1 MIYVPDMFLEHRD
14 EALPKGW
21 RLVFLR
27 ETDSTNEEIKR
38 RRNSDPGEGFV
49 IVAGSQTAGRGRR
62 GRSWES
68 PEGNLFLSVRLQQSA
83 RGVADSASLSFIA
96 ALALSDAFSRMS
108 PALDVTLKWP
118 NDVLVS
124 GAKVSGILLETDT
137 PWIIVGVGVNV
148 LHRPQ
153 VIPTN
158 YLVTSLAERGVSVS
172 ALDVASFFCHAL
184 YIRLQQWREEGFAPI
199 RRAWKAKACG
209 LGGSVV
215 ANLPDG
221 LSVCG
226 IFSDLDA
233 DGALVLHNE
242 AGQHRIFAADVF
254 FG

>member
-1 MIYVPDMFLEHRD
+1 MPNMIRTHRD

-68 PEGNLFLSVRLQQSA
+68 PEGNLFLSIRLRQSA
-83 RGVADSASLSFIA
+83 QGVADSASLSFIA
-96 ALALSDAFSRMS
+96 ALALLDAFSSMA
-108 PALDVTLKWP
+108 PALDVALKWP

-153 VIPTN
+153 VTPTN
-158 YLVTSLAERGVSVS
+158 YPVTSLAEQGISFS

-184 YIRLQQWREEGFAPI
+184 YGRLRQWREEGFVPI
-199 RRAWKAKACG
+199 RQAWKSKACG
-209 LGGSVV
+209 LGGSMV

-221 LSVCG
+221 SSVCG

-242 AGQHRIFAADVF
+242 AGQHRILAADVF